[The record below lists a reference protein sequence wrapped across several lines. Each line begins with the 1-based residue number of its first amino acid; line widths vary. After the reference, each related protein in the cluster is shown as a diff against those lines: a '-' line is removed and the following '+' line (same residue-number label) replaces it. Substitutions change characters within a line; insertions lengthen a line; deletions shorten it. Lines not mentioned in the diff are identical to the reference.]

1 METEDLFVMEYDLTE
16 ARGYIA
22 RYDPT
27 KSRLI
32 DELNQKCFM
41 VTADG
46 PCGHNGYTN
55 RVFCVFPTFMI
66 CYIASHGI
74 SRAYDI
80 EGHTLGIYALRSLK
94 LSKLCYYKDDMI
106 SKVVSRFQLLQQE
119 CDRTQWKIQKSTETQ
134 SVLLR
139 RDLQKEIYDIQK
151 WREQLKKDEDEF
163 SLKKQLFDSELRS
176 FKRDKIEFDLE
187 RELFDEAKHNFAM
200 EREDFEKEKRHL
212 EMELAKYKGIVE
224 NCLKE
229 ISSYDF

>member
-16 ARGYIA
+16 ACGYIA

-27 KSRLI
+27 KARLI
-32 DELNQKCFM
+32 GELNQKCFM

-55 RVFCVFPTFMI
+55 RVFCVFPTFMF
-66 CYIASHGI
+66 CYIACHGI

-80 EGHTLGIYALRSLK
+80 EGHTLGTYALRSLK
-94 LSKLCYYKDDMI
+94 LSKLCYYKDDLT

-119 CDRTQWKIQKSTETQ
+119 CDHTEWKIQKSTETTF
-134 SVLLR
+134 
-139 RDLQKEIYDIQK
+139 EIYDIQK

-163 SLKKQLFDSELRS
+163 YLKKQLFDSELRS
-176 FKRDKIEFDLE
+176 FKRDKKKLDLE
-187 RELFDEAKHNFAM
+187 RELFDEAKDNIDM
-200 EREDFEKEKRHL
+200 EREEFEKEKRHL